1 MPARSHLPPSERQAM
16 SRLHTLLNEA
26 GFAHGT
32 LRVNRRRCGKPTCRC
47 ASGEPHTSLSL
58 VVVEKGRQVSIHI
71 PSEWEPRVRAW
82 VERDREARSL
92 LLEISR
98 LYVQRLRARKE

>member
-1 MPARSHLPPSERQAM
+1 
-16 SRLHTLLNEA
+16 
-26 GFAHGT
+26 
-32 LRVNRRRCGKPTCRC
+32 
-47 ASGEPHTSLSL
+47 
-58 VVVEKGRQVSIHI
+58 VVVEKGRQVSIHV
-71 PSEWEPRVRAW
+71 PSEWEPTVRAW